1 MGEKF
6 VICRRCGREIP
17 KTLYCIYCGSSL
29 SEEEK
34 TPGTEFT
41 EFGSA
46 DVSIESVRPQ
56 PIPEVLDESY
66 FQTPHDF
73 KVPDETPA
81 TNNEESDPDTAHVI
95 AELKKFQLWRLKL
108 CRVLADD
115 KVTVDVFKKIYDEY
129 VNDIDRLDEIRSE
142 MISHFQGEYEDK
154 LARLKDSENDREE
167 LKVRAEVGQIQE
179 SELMVR
185 MPEIT
190 DRINALTLE
199 TSKLESKLSQLNNPL
214 GDMPP
219 KDVLELE
226 KATLKNLESL
236 DGLVADG
243 RMGDEL
249 RTRIR
254 GDLDP
259 VVVMFDGVLGVKK
272 EAEKELMNELDT
284 LEVRFKVGEITLS
297 EYESLRQGVLNRL
310 EQLWV

>member
-29 SEEEK
+29 SDEEK
-34 TPGTEFT
+34 TPDTEFP

-46 DVSIESVRPQ
+46 ETSIESVGLRTF
-56 PIPEVLDESY
+56 PEVPDESY
-66 FQTPHDF
+66 FQTPQDF
-73 KVPDETPA
+73 KMPVESPA
-81 TNNEESDPDTAHVI
+81 TVNEESDPSTDHVM

-108 CRVLADD
+108 CRVLADG

-129 VNDIDRLDEIRSE
+129 VSDIDRLDEIRSE
-142 MISHFQGEYEDK
+142 MISHYQGQYEKK
-154 LARLKDSENDREE
+154 LAQLKGSEMDREE
-167 LKVRAEVGQIQE
+167 LQVRAEVGQIPE

-185 MPEIT
+185 MPEIN
-190 DRINALTLE
+190 DRISALTLE
-199 TSKLESKLSQLNNPL
+199 TSKLESKLSHLNNPL

-226 KATLKNLESL
+226 KATLKNLEAL

-249 RTRIR
+249 RNKIR
-254 GDLDP
+254 GDLTP
-259 VVVMFDGVLGVKK
+259 VVTMFEGVLGVKK

-284 LEVRFKVGEITLS
+284 LEVRFKIGEITLS